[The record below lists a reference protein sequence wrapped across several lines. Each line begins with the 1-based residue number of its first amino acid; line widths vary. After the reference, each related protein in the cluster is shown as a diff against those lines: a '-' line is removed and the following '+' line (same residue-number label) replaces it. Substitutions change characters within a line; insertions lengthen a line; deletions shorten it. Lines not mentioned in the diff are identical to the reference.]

1 MCLFSQS
8 SVHSPKTLSEHRNL
22 RIYPT
27 VPHTALHARATN
39 KTKQQTPTGIW
50 HSTQTNT
57 ADFSLVGTTQA
68 LFPIVIVTES
78 SLTDHYNCAGR
89 VSISLLSDEIPDLPC
104 SYCRYE
110 FTPKNTPTQ
119 MEDFPG
125 GDFRFMRA
133 ASSWEWKTARVR
145 EAQPQHN
152 DAKQQQWKNT
162 LLLKTN
168 APLALERWQRR
179 LHLR

>member
-27 VPHTALHARATN
+27 VPHTTLHARATN

-110 FTPKNTPTQ
+110 FKILPHKWKIFLVVILGSCERLQAESERQREYESLSLSTTTPNN
-119 MEDFPG
+119 
-125 GDFRFMRA
+125 
-133 ASSWEWKTARVR
+133 SSEKIHFSW
-145 EAQPQHN
+145 
-152 DAKQQQWKNT
+152 
-162 LLLKTN
+162 
-168 APLALERWQRR
+168 RR
-179 LHLR
+179 MHR